1 MRRSWFIA
9 AVVLGIGAVA
19 IIVLVV
25 RLTKDGSPQPSSTEW
40 ADSVCA
46 SLSGW
51 RSSIT
56 SLADVNGGTLTP
68 ESLREKLD
76 EAQAATSE
84 LVVQLQ
90 ELGPPEVENGDQVEQ
105 ALDDAAAGLQ
115 QSYESLQ
122 GAASD
127 AAAAEDQDDFIRALA
142 LLGDDFQALIT
153 QVQDTV
159 AALQSASLFGEASA
173 ELEQAFAD
181 AVSCQQ
187 LRVES

>member
-25 RLTKDGSPQPSSTEW
+25 RLTEDGSPQPSSTEW

-46 SLSGW
+46 SLSSW

-56 SLADVNGGTLTP
+56 SLADVSGGTLTP

-84 LVVQLQ
+84 LVVQLR

-122 GAASD
+122 SAASD

-142 LLGDDFQALIT
+142 LLGDDFQALLT
-153 QVQDTV
+153 HVQDAV
-159 AALQSASLFGEASA
+159 ATLQSASLFGEASA

-187 LRVES
+187 LRAES

>member
-19 IIVLVV
+19 IVVLVV
-25 RLTKDGSPQPSSTEW
+25 RLTEDGSPQASSTEW

-46 SLSGW
+46 SLSSW

-56 SLADVNGGTLTP
+56 SLADVSGGTLTP

-84 LVVQLQ
+84 LVVQLR

-122 GAASD
+122 SAASD

-142 LLGDDFQALIT
+142 LLGDDFQALLT
-153 QVQDTV
+153 QVQDAV
-159 AALQSASLFGEASA
+159 ATLQSASLFGEASA

-187 LRVES
+187 LRAES

>member
-25 RLTKDGSPQPSSTEW
+25 RLTEDGSPQPSSTEW

-46 SLSGW
+46 SLSSW

-56 SLADVNGGTLTP
+56 SLADVSGGTLTP

-84 LVVQLQ
+84 LVVQLR

-122 GAASD
+122 SAASD

-142 LLGDDFQALIT
+142 LLGDDFQALLT
-153 QVQDTV
+153 QVQDAV
-159 AALQSASLFGEASA
+159 ATLQSASLFGEASA

-187 LRVES
+187 LRAES

>member
-1 MRRSWFIA
+1 MS
-9 AVVLGIGAVA
+9 
-19 IIVLVV
+19 
-25 RLTKDGSPQPSSTEW
+25 
-40 ADSVCA
+40 
-46 SLSGW
+46 
-51 RSSIT
+51 
-56 SLADVNGGTLTP
+56 GGTLTP

-84 LVVQLQ
+84 LVVQLR

-122 GAASD
+122 SAASD

-142 LLGDDFQALIT
+142 LLGDDFQALLT
-153 QVQDTV
+153 HVQDAV
-159 AALQSASLFGEASA
+159 ATLQSASLFGEASA

-187 LRVES
+187 LRAES

>member
-1 MRRSWFIA
+1 MRRTWFIA
-9 AVVLGIGAVA
+9 AIVLGIGAVA
-19 IIVLVV
+19 IVVLVV
-25 RLTKDGSPQPSSTEW
+25 RLAEDGNPEVSPTEW

-46 SLSGW
+46 SLSSW

-56 SLADVNGGTLTP
+56 SLADVSGGTLTP
-68 ESLREKLD
+68 ESLRDKLD

-105 ALDDAAAGLQ
+105 ALDDAAAGLR

-142 LLGDDFQALIT
+142 LLGDDFQALLT

-159 AALQSASLFGEASA
+159 ATLQSASLFGEASA

-181 AVSCQQ
+181 AGSCQQ

>member
-1 MRRSWFIA
+1 VRRNWFIA
-9 AVVLGIGAVA
+9 AMALAIGAVVVVA
-19 IIVLVV
+19 LVV
-25 RLTKDGSPQPSSTEW
+25 RLTEDGNSQDSPVVW

-46 SLSGW
+46 SLASW
-51 RSSIT
+51 RASIT
-56 SLADVNGGTLTP
+56 SLADVSGGTLTP

-84 LVVQLQ
+84 LVVQLR
-90 ELGPPEVENGDQVEQ
+90 ELGPPEVVNGDEVEQ

-127 AAAAEDQDDFIRALA
+127 AAAAEDQDDFVRALA
-142 LLGDDFQALIT
+142 LLGDDFQALLT

-159 AALQSASLFGEASA
+159 ATLQSASLFGEASA
-173 ELEQAFAD
+173 ELEQAFVD

-187 LRVES
+187 LRAES

>member
-19 IIVLVV
+19 IVVLVV
-25 RLTKDGSPQPSSTEW
+25 RLTEDGSPQPSSTEW

-46 SLSGW
+46 SLSSW

-56 SLADVNGGTLTP
+56 SLADVSGGTLTP

-84 LVVQLQ
+84 LVVQLR

-122 GAASD
+122 SAASD

-142 LLGDDFQALIT
+142 LLGDDFQALLT
-153 QVQDTV
+153 HVQDAV
-159 AALQSASLFGEASA
+159 ATLQSASLFGEASA

-187 LRVES
+187 LRAES

>member
-46 SLSGW
+46 SLSSW

-56 SLADVNGGTLTP
+56 SLADVSGGTLTP
-68 ESLREKLD
+68 ESLREK
-76 EAQAATSE
+76 
-84 LVVQLQ
+84 
-90 ELGPPEVENGDQVEQ
+90 
-105 ALDDAAAGLQ
+105 LDDAAAGLQ

>member
-1 MRRSWFIA
+1 MRRSWFFA
-9 AVVLGIGAVA
+9 AIVLGIGAVVLV
-19 IIVLVV
+19 VLVV
-25 RLTKDGSPQPSSTEW
+25 RLSEDGNPQASPTEW

-46 SLSGW
+46 SLSSW

-56 SLADVNGGTLTP
+56 SLADVSGGTLTL

-84 LVVQLQ
+84 LVVQLR

-127 AAAAEDQDDFIRALA
+127 AAAAEDQDDFMRALA
-142 LLGDDFQALIT
+142 QLGDDFQALLT

-159 AALQSASLFGEASA
+159 GALQSASLFGEASA

-187 LRVES
+187 LREVS

>member
-1 MRRSWFIA
+1 MRRPWFIA
-9 AVVLGIGAVA
+9 AVVLAIGAIALVA
-19 IIVLVV
+19 LVA
-25 RLTKDGSPQPSSTEW
+25 RLTEDENPQPSPAVW

-46 SLSGW
+46 SLSTW

-56 SLADVNGGTLTP
+56 SLADVSGGTLTP

-90 ELGPPEVENGDQVEQ
+90 ELGPPDVENGDQVEE
-105 ALDDAAAGLQ
+105 ALDGAVAGLE

-122 GAASD
+122 AAASD
-127 AAAAEDQDDFIRALA
+127 AATAEDPGNFLGALA
-142 LLGDDFQALIT
+142 ALGDDFQALLT
-153 QVQDTV
+153 QIQDTV
-159 AALQSASLFGEASA
+159 ATLQSASLFGEASA

-181 AVSCQQ
+181 ADACQE

>member
-9 AVVLGIGAVA
+9 AIVLAIGAVA
-19 IIVLVV
+19 IVVLVV
-25 RLTKDGSPQPSSTEW
+25 RLTEDENSQTSPAAW

-46 SLSGW
+46 SLSSW

-56 SLADVNGGTLTP
+56 SLADVSGGTLTP

-84 LVVQLQ
+84 LVVQLR
-90 ELGPPEVENGDQVEQ
+90 ELGPPDVANADEVEQ

-115 QSYESLQ
+115 RSYESLQ
-122 GAASD
+122 AAASD
-127 AAAAEDQDDFIRALA
+127 AAAARDRDDFIRALA
-142 LLGDDFQALIT
+142 QLGDDFQSLLT

-159 AALQSASLFGEASA
+159 ATLRSASLFGEASA
-173 ELEQAFAD
+173 ELERAFAD
-181 AVSCQQ
+181 ADSCQQ
-187 LRVES
+187 LRVAS